1 MKGIRI
7 TGQIPL
13 DGEVRIQ
20 GSKNAA
26 LPVMAAALL
35 NRGTTVL
42 KGCPRISDVFLMEK
56 ILRGL
61 GAGTRWQ
68 GDSLEIC
75 ADQIS
80 SCEVERE
87 LGEKMRSSIVLL
99 GSLLGRCRE
108 AVLPFP
114 GGCVIGA
121 RPIDL
126 HLSALKTLGAEFAEK
141 DGRLYGRTSQMK
153 GGTVFFRKSSV
164 GATENA
170 VLAAVCG
177 EGTTVI
183 RGCSKEPEVGWLC
196 CFLNQAGARIS
207 GIGTSCLVIRGVPR
221 LHDTVFSIPSDR
233 ITAGTYV
240 CASAITRGKGI
251 LVKPPVKEMKAMLTA
266 YEKIGGQYAY
276 KSGKLFLCSQK
287 ASRPIHWLET
297 QIYPGFP
304 TDLQS
309 IFLAVLACAQGN
321 SQIKESIF
329 EDRFKVVPQL
339 QKMGAQIEVEE
350 QIARIRG
357 GKLRGTRVKAEELR
371 GGAAL
376 VIAGLGAEGETYVEN
391 REFVERGYEDI
402 CRDLNC
408 LGARVRK
415 D

>member
-266 YEKIGGQYAY
+266 YEKIGGQYVY
-276 KSGKLFLCSQK
+276 NSGKLFLCSQK
-287 ASRPIHWLET
+287 AYRKIHWLES

>member
-61 GAGTRWQ
+61 GAWTRWQ

-153 GGTVFFRKSSV
+153 V
-164 GATENA
+164 
-170 VLAAVCG
+170 
-177 EGTTVI
+177 
-183 RGCSKEPEVGWLC
+183 
-196 CFLNQAGARIS
+196 
-207 GIGTSCLVIRGVPR
+207 
-221 LHDTVFSIPSDR
+221 
-233 ITAGTYV
+233 
-240 CASAITRGKGI
+240 
-251 LVKPPVKEMKAMLTA
+251 
-266 YEKIGGQYAY
+266 
-276 KSGKLFLCSQK
+276 
-287 ASRPIHWLET
+287 
-297 QIYPGFP
+297 
-304 TDLQS
+304 
-309 IFLAVLACAQGN
+309 
-321 SQIKESIF
+321 
-329 EDRFKVVPQL
+329 
-339 QKMGAQIEVEE
+339 
-350 QIARIRG
+350 
-357 GKLRGTRVKAEELR
+357 
-371 GGAAL
+371 
-376 VIAGLGAEGETYVEN
+376 
-391 REFVERGYEDI
+391 
-402 CRDLNC
+402 
-408 LGARVRK
+408 
-415 D
+415 